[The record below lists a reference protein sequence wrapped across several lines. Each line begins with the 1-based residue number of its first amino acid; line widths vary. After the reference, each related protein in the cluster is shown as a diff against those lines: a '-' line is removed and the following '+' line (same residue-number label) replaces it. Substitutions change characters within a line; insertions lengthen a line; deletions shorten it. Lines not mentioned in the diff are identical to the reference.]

1 MIKFSKVILFSTVLM
16 LAASAAIGQ
25 KMMIAH
31 VNYDSVLASMPEM
44 DTVRNKA
51 QNFVKQLETQLTSMQ
66 NDLQTKYQDYQL
78 HVKDYTE
85 LIKGVKEK
93 EMQDLQQRIQD
104 FQQTAQQ
111 EIQKENER
119 LIKPVNDRAHK
130 AIKEVAN
137 EKGYKL
143 VLDSGLESVLYSEP
157 SDDILPLVKVKL
169 KTMK

>member
-1 MIKFSKVILFSTVLM
+1 MKTSIKKAALTLFAVGTLTC
-16 LAASAAIGQ
+16 ANAQ
-25 KMMIAH
+25 KIAH
-31 VNYDSVLASMPEM
+31 VDLDSLIGLMPETKTAK
-44 DTVRNKA
+44 DVA
-51 QNFVKQLETQLTSMQ
+51 QAYLKDLEKTMSSME
-66 NDLQTKYQDYQL
+66 NEFQTKYQDYQL

-157 SDDILPLVKVKL
+157 SDDILPLVKAKL